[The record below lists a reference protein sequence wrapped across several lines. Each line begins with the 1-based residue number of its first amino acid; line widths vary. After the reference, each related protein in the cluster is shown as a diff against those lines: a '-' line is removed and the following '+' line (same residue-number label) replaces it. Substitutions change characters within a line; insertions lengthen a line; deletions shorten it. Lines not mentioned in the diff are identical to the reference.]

1 MKYGKLI
8 SKLTK
13 RSNNN
18 GYVAVA
24 LVAGLAAGA
33 LLSILF
39 APESGEDTRRVIRD
53 KAKGLG
59 DNARDKFNALKNK
72 FNGYD
77 FEEQADKLEIEEALI
92 KQKGLSEF
100 GQQPFSSPGK
110 PADSQPS
117 VTKKEKPTQ
126 NTAKGT

>member
-77 FEEQADKLEIEEALI
+77 FEEHDDDVAPEVPHFVNKVPKKRKSDIKDIVHEAHVE
-92 KQKGLSEF
+92 S
-100 GQQPFSSPGK
+100 
-110 PADSQPS
+110 
-117 VTKKEKPTQ
+117 Q
-126 NTAKGT
+126 NTEQSIS